1 MDKKYNVEEMKNFLK
16 GVVNERRYE
25 HSLRVADEAVKL
37 AKIYNL
43 DVDKTYI
50 TALNHDIA
58 KDFSDDENK
67 RLIEKY
73 NLDKRILDDNYRNV
87 IHADIGAVFVK
98 EKYDFDDDMCK
109 AIKYHAFGNIEM
121 DMLAKV
127 IFIADKTG
135 RKELSDEGKKIKD
148 MSYKNIDKAIIM
160 YIDELRKSLIE
171 RGLKEQEETKAL
183 YDLLME
189 KNPD

>member
-1 MDKKYNVEEMKNFLK
+1 MDKKYNVEEMKRFLK

-25 HSLRVADEAVKL
+25 HSLRVADEAIKL
-37 AKIYNL
+37 AKIYNI

-73 NLDKRILDDNYRNV
+73 NLDKRILDDNYKNV
-87 IHADIGAVFVK
+87 LHADIGAVFVK

-135 RKELSDEGKKIKD
+135 RKVLSDETKMIKEV
-148 MSYKNIDKAIIM
+148 SYKDIDKAIVL

-171 RGLKEQEETKAL
+171 RGLKEQEDTKAL
-183 YDLLME
+183 YDMLTG
-189 KNPD
+189 KNTD